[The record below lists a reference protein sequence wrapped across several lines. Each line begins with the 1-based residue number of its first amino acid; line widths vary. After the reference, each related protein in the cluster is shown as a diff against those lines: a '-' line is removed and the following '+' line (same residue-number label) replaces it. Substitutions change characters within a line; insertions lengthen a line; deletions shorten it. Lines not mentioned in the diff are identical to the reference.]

1 LRKDINSVRMVTI
14 EEVVQ
19 ETPTVKTLFFKDTF
33 SNLAKPGQFLM
44 VWIPRAEELP
54 FSIMVSEKKN
64 YAAIT
69 VRKHGYGSTALFD
82 QKKGDK
88 LGIRGPYGNSF
99 SLKGDHERIIL
110 IGGGTGL
117 VPLVRLLSTIKNKN
131 IEITVIIGAKSK
143 SEIFF
148 IDLIERI
155 LKDNKKHTIL
165 TSTEDGSFGKKG
177 YPVDLFQ
184 DTLSEGGDSFEMVY
198 TCGPELMMKKIFDMA
213 VEKKIP
219 LQASLERYMKCGIGI
234 CSSCC
239 INDMLV
245 CYDGTIFDENQLQKL
260 SEFGSK
266 YRDKSGIL
274 CEYNL
279 I

>member
-1 LRKDINSVRMVTI
+1 LLKDINSVRMVTI

-19 ETPTVKTLFFKDTF
+19 ETPTVKTLFFKDAS

-99 SLKGDHERIIL
+99 SLKEDHERIIL

-117 VPLVRLLSTIKNKN
+117 VPLVRLLSAIKNKN
-131 IEITVIIGAKSK
+131 IKITIIIGSKSK

-148 IDLIERI
+148 TDLIERI
-155 LKDNKKHTIL
+155 LKDNKTHTIL
-165 TSTEDGSFGKKG
+165 ISTEDGSFGKKG
-177 YPVDLFQ
+177 YPVDVFRE
-184 DTLSEGGDSFEMVY
+184 TLSEGGEGFDMVY

-213 VEKKIP
+213 VEKKIQ

-239 INDMLV
+239 INDLLV
-245 CYDGTIFDENQLQKL
+245 CYDGTVFDEKQLQNL
-260 SEFGSK
+260 PEFGFK

-274 CEYNL
+274 REYNL

>member
-1 LRKDINSVRMVTI
+1 MRKDINSIRMVTI

-19 ETPTVKTLFFKDTF
+19 ETPTVKTLFFKDAF

-54 FSIMVSEKKN
+54 FSIMVSEKKY

-99 SLKGDHERIIL
+99 SLKEDHERIIL

-131 IEITVIIGAKSK
+131 IKITIIIGAKSK

-148 IDLIERI
+148 TDLIERI
-155 LKDNKKHTIL
+155 LKDNKTHTVLI
-165 TSTEDGSFGKKG
+165 STEDGSFGKKG
-177 YPVDLFQ
+177 YPVDLFR
-184 DTLSEGGDSFEMVY
+184 DTLSEEGDSFEMVY

-245 CYDGTIFDENQLQKL
+245 CYDGTVFDEKQLQNL
-260 SEFGSK
+260 PEFGFK

-274 CEYNL
+274 REYNL